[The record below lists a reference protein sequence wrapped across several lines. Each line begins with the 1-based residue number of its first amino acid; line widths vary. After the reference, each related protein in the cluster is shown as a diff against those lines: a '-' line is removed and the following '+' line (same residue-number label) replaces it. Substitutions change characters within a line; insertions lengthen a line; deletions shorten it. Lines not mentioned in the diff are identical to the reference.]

1 MKKFFLFVRE
11 AANPSSGRSSDT
23 GVDLSTFAVP
33 VDNLSY
39 ITAAEGSINITFTD
53 TSLYEEQS
61 LFEGEAVEKTNVTV
75 SCNIGEEVALIENIL
90 SFIGAAS
97 GGNVMRFDVTKG
109 ESTFNKAVVDSPEDI
124 SAVVRSKPVSI
135 ISGELSTGDA
145 ATEYQG
151 TIGEIFFGLDNLPEL
166 DFNHEGLA
174 DYAIGANVTSWRNF
188 GTLGSTHTASSSDP
202 IVVQDSSSSAG
213 FRTRSINLFAGGRSL
228 DVPNGFSAEGAYTL
242 YAVFNPALTKGKIT
256 ALLYGDDAGETVGLC
271 FNPVLLPSDGG
282 VSKSGP
288 AEDKITLRH
297 SGRTGAVASA
307 NTTRPFPVATEA
319 GISANEESCEVVVI
333 RRDEKSNI
341 FLHHTDGE
349 IIAQIPAKTQKD
361 TDYNLSEDNMTDG
374 ALLIERIGTANSSP
388 VVTDA
393 PYKGSLA
400 RFGVIKKDI
409 GSAAASQLAQD
420 LFNLYNF

>member
-90 SFIGAAS
+90 SFIGATS

-135 ISGELSTGDA
+135 ISGDLSTGDA

-151 TIGEIFFGLDNLPEL
+151 TIGEIFFGVNNLPEL
-166 DFNHEGLA
+166 DFNHEELKGYS
-174 DYAIGANVTSWRNF
+174 DGAEVTDWRNS
-188 GTLGSTHTASSSDP
+188 GTLGKTHTITSNVGTPLARVSSTTTDLSTTS
-202 IVVQDSSSSAG
+202 VQVSTNSYFIIPNSFEVEGEYTAYAVINYVIDSSGVASL
-213 FRTRSINLFAGGRSL
+213 LF
-228 DVPNGFSAEGAYTL
+228 
-242 YAVFNPALTKGKIT
+242 
-256 ALLYGDDAGETVGLC
+256 GDDVGETVGHM
-271 FNPVLLPSDGG
+271 FNGSLAADGG
-282 VSKSGP
+282 V
-288 AEDKITLRH
+288 AEINLVRDVFSMRH
-297 SGRTGAVASA
+297 SGRTGAVATV
-307 NTTRPFPVATEA
+307 NTIVPFPEQQEYSA
-319 GISANEESCEVVVI
+319 GSDETCEVVVI
-333 RRDEKSNI
+333 RRDSKSNLY
-341 FLHHTDGE
+341 LHNRSGE
-349 IIAQIPAKTQKD
+349 VIAKIPALTVQDTRGSLSKD
-361 TDYNLSEDNMTDG
+361 SMTDG
-374 ALLIERIGTANSSP
+374 NLLIQQLGSVNGLTTFA
-388 VVTDA
+388 T
-393 PYKGSLA
+393 KGYLA

-409 GSAAASQLAQD
+409 GTVAASQLAQD
-420 LFNLYNF
+420 LFKLYNL

>member
-1 MKKFFLFVRE
+1 MKFLQFIRE
-11 AANPSSGRSSDT
+11 DVNDASVTASDT
-23 GVDLSTFAVP
+23 GASLSVLVVPTSSVSFISAVKGA
-33 VDNLSY
+33 VS
-39 ITAAEGSINITFTD
+39 ITFND
-53 TSLYEEQS
+53 AGIYEDS
-61 LFEGEAVEKTNVTV
+61 KVLDGEAVEKTKVLI
-75 SCNIGEEVALIENIL
+75 SCKEGQELGLIDDIT
-90 SFIGAAS
+90 SFITQDTARQ
-97 GGNVMRFDVTKG
+97 VMKFDVTSG
-109 ESTFNKAVVDSPEDI
+109 ESLSRKVELDSVE
-124 SAVVRSKPVSI
+124 SI
-135 ISGELSTGDA
+135 ISKVSIKPTVINTGELSTGDA
-145 ATEYQG
+145 ETEYQG
-151 TIGEIFFGLDNLPEL
+151 TVGEIFFGVNNLPEL

-174 DYAIGANVTSWRNF
+174 SYAIGANVTSWRNS
-188 GTLGSTHTASSSDP
+188 GTLGATHTATSSDP

-228 DVPNGFSAEGAYTL
+228 DVPNGFSVEEAYTL
-242 YAVFNPALTKGKIT
+242 YAVFNPALTEGKIT
-256 ALLYGDDAGETVGLC
+256 ALLYGDDVGETVGLC

-307 NTTRPFPVATEA
+307 NTTRPFPAATEA
-319 GISANEESCEVVVI
+319 GISANEESCEVVII

-341 FLHHTDGE
+341 FMHHTDGE
-349 IIAQIPAKTQKD
+349 IIAEIPAKTQKD

-409 GSAAASQLAQD
+409 GTAAASQLARD

>member
-1 MKKFFLFVRE
+1 MI
-11 AANPSSGRSSDT
+11 D
-23 GVDLSTFAVP
+23 D
-33 VDNLSY
+33 
-39 ITAAEGSINITFTD
+39 IT
-53 TSLYEEQS
+53 
-61 LFEGEAVEKTNVTV
+61 
-75 SCNIGEEVALIENIL
+75 
-90 SFIGAAS
+90 SFITQDTARQ
-97 GGNVMRFDVTKG
+97 VMKFDVTSG
-109 ESTFNKAVVDSPEDI
+109 ESLSRKVELDSVESI
-124 SAVVRSKPVSI
+124 VSKVSI
-135 ISGELSTGDA
+135 KPTVINTGELSTGDA
-145 ATEYQG
+145 ETEYQG
-151 TIGEIFFGLDNLPEL
+151 TVGEIFFGLNNLPEL

-174 DYAIGANVTSWRNF
+174 DYAIGANVTSWRNS
-188 GTLGSTHTASSSDP
+188 GTLGATHTATSSDP

-228 DVPNGFSAEGAYTL
+228 DVPNGFSAEEAYTL
-242 YAVFNPALTKGKIT
+242 YAVFNPALTEGKIT

-282 VSKSGP
+282 VTKSGS

-307 NTTRPFPVATEA
+307 NTTRPFPAATEA
-319 GISANEESCEVVVI
+319 GLSANEESCEVVII
-333 RRDEKSNI
+333 RRDEKLKI
-341 FLHHTDGE
+341 FMHHTDGE
-349 IIAQIPAKTQKD
+349 VIAEIPAKTQKD

-409 GSAAASQLAQD
+409 GTAAASQLAQD